1 MNDCVYIAHNCISV
15 CLDYS
20 GCYSKVYPT
29 LSDIMLQKRESHSKP
44 MEPMLVFPIARSTPL
59 YERHKDENFL
69 SNKVNTL
76 QQVDMGLVYLH
87 SQTLPPSHH
96 LSTINVPL
104 HVLENAVKMIGI
116 NATEALHV
124 TRCQMPTSLH
134 SGVCE
139 SMHVC
144 ACS

>member
-1 MNDCVYIAHNCISV
+1 MFQV
-15 CLDYS
+15 
-20 GCYSKVYPT
+20 K
-29 LSDIMLQKRESHSKP
+29 ESHTKT
-44 MEPMLVFPIARSTPL
+44 MEPMAVFPIARSTPL
-59 YERHKDENFL
+59 YERHKDENSL
-69 SNKVNTL
+69 SNKVNIL
-76 QQVDMGLVYLH
+76 QQVAMRLVYLH
-87 SQTLPPSHH
+87 SQTPPPSSPPSYH

-104 HVLENAVKMIGI
+104 HVLENAVKIIDI
-116 NATEALHV
+116 NGPEALLI